1 MNKRLSSLLAVAA
14 VGSALLAG
22 CGSSSSSTTT
32 ASSTP
37 AASSTTSSAAPASTS
52 TASSASSSSASGGAS
67 LANNPQVK
75 AAVAKCKSSINAAP
89 TLSASAKAKL
99 VTICD
104 EAAKGDPASL
114 RKAEAKVCQ
123 ELVKDTVPAAAQQQA
138 LASCPKA

>member
-1 MNKRLSSLLAVAA
+1 MNKRLSSLLALAA

-22 CGSSSSSTTT
+22 CGSSSSSSSATT

-37 AASSTTSSAAPASTS
+37 AATSTTSSAAPTSTS
-52 TASSASSSSASGGAS
+52 AASSSSASGGGS

-75 AAVAKCKSSINAAP
+75 AAVARCKSSINAAP

-99 VTICD
+99 ATICD

-114 RKAEAKVCQ
+114 KKAEAKVCV
-123 ELVKDTVPAAAQQQA
+123 ELVKDTVPASAQTQA